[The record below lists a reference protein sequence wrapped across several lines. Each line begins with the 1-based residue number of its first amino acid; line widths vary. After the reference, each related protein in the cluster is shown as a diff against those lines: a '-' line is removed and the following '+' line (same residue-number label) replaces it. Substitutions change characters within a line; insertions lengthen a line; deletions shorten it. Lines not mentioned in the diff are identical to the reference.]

1 MNQLFNARRSPLMTG
16 ITGLGRWLA
25 LGVVTLA
32 LWVGLGVLSARYAPT
47 AMAANTAE
55 APEHGPIRQ
64 THNPISKENFQGGVD
79 RTALERS
86 GRSSQPQTGPQ
97 TGLQTD
103 SETGPIERLKHL
115 VPGLSA
121 DESPA
126 DSPQSNIQ
134 PEPNPTLKRYGG
146 QQ

>member
-1 MNQLFNARRSPLMTG
+1 MNQLFNSRRLLAALT
-16 ITGLGRWLA
+16 TGLGRWLV
-25 LGVVTLA
+25 LGVVAVA
-32 LWVGLGVLSARYAPT
+32 LWIGPAALPARYAPT
-47 AMAANTAE
+47 AMAANTSE

-64 THNPISKENFQGGVD
+64 THNPLSKENFQGGVD

-86 GRSSQPQTGPQ
+86 GHSDQLKSGPQ
-97 TGLQTD
+97 SSLDSD
-103 SETGPIERLKHL
+103 SETGIVDRLKNL

-126 DSPQSNIQ
+126 ASPQSNIQ